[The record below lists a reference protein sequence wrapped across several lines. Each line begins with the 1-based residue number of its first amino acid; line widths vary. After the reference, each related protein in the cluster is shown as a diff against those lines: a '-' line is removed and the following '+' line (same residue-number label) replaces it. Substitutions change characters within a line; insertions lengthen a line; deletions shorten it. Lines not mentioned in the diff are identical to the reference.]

1 MRLFDRL
8 TRIFGNLHPLPEEI
22 GHAAAEPDAINPATG
37 LPTLGGAGSPDIAG
51 NPYGL
56 SRAHRHEHDWD
67 RDDRWATAS
76 SFDNH
81 TRWQDSWSS
90 SDIGG
95 GHDPWRN

>member
-1 MRLFDRL
+1 MRLFDRV

-22 GHAAAEPDAINPATG
+22 GPDAINPATG
-37 LPTLGGAGSPDIAG
+37 LLTLSGAGSPDIAG

-56 SRAHRHEHDWD
+56 NRAHRHEHDWD

-76 SFDNH
+76 SFDDQSW
-81 TRWQDSWSS
+81 WQDSWSS

-95 GHDPWRN
+95 GHDPN